1 MLTILDDSLPSIQTF
16 FMHNLE
22 VKIKIVQIL
31 QAPTVDH
38 N

>member
-16 FMHNLE
+16 MHNLG

-31 QAPTVDH
+31 QVLTVDH